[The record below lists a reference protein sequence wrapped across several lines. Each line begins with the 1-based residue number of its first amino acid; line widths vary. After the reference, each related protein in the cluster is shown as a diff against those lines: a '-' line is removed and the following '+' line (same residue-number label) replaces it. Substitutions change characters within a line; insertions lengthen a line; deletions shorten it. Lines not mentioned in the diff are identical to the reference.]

1 MVDKQFLYIKIET
14 SENQTLEQE
23 IKKVIDE
30 IESYDWKVVAYD
42 VNTNKSNENIH
53 LMTVYSER
61 GKTWI

>member
-14 SENQTLEQE
+14 SENQKLEQK

-30 IESYDWKVVAYD
+30 IESYGWQVVAYD
-42 VNTNKSNENIH
+42 INPNKFNENIH

-61 GKTWI
+61 RN